1 MGYGQCNGGHTVF
14 YKHSKQKITILSI
27 YVDNIIITGD
37 DKAEIARLKGSLSK
51 AFEVKDLGRLK

>member
-1 MGYGQCNGGHTVF
+1 MF